1 MIGNMKIQNI
11 IKIISA
17 IIGVLAAFF
26 LLRIIGTGDDNI
38 KMAATLGDFSAV
50 SPLVELARIVLIITI
65 AVTLIFTLLGL
76 FSDPAKLKK
85 AAISVGL
92 FLVVIAISYVL
103 SDGLETPLKDGE
115 VLSASGAKWVGT
127 GIRTFY
133 ILSAVAICL
142 MLFSGVS
149 KILKK

>member
-1 MIGNMKIQNI
+1 MKIQNI

-26 LLRIIGTGDDNI
+26 LLRIIGTGDDDI
-38 KMAATLGDFSAV
+38 KMAATMGDFGAV
-50 SPLVELARIVLIITI
+50 SPLVELARIVLVITI

-103 SDGLETPLKDGE
+103 SDGVETPLKDGE
-115 VLSASGAKWVGT
+115 VLSVSGAKWVGT

-133 ILSAVAICL
+133 ILAVVAISL
-142 MLFSGVS
+142 MLFSGVT

>member
-1 MIGNMKIQNI
+1 MKTQNI

-26 LLRIIGTGDDNI
+26 LLRIIGTGDDDI
-38 KMAATLGDFSAV
+38 KMAATMGDFSAV
-50 SPLVELARIVLIITI
+50 SPLVELARIVLVITI
-65 AVTLIFTLLGL
+65 SITLIFTLLGL

-103 SDGLETPLKDGE
+103 SEGLETPLKDGE
-115 VLSASGAKWVGT
+115 VLSANGAKWVGT

-133 ILSAVAICL
+133 ILAAVAISL